1 MLIKASDKS
10 LPDRPFAPT
19 LPDNLPE
26 IGPVPLRRE
35 VRAMR
40 NDCAN
45 IRAHIA
51 TLEARIEL
59 IEEAAAG
66 TE

>member
-1 MLIKASDKS
+1 
-10 LPDRPFAPT
+10 
-19 LPDNLPE
+19 
-26 IGPVPLRRE
+26 

-59 IEEAAAG
+59 IEESG
-66 TE
+66 SRH

>member
-26 IGPVPLRRE
+26 IRPVQPRRE
-35 VRAMR
+35 VRAML
-40 NDCAN
+40 NDIAN

-51 TLEARIEL
+51 TMEARIEL
-59 IEEAAAG
+59 IEESG
-66 TE
+66 SRH

>member
-19 LPDNLPE
+19 PPDNF
-26 IGPVPLRRE
+26 RRLGRFSHGE
-35 VRAMR
+35 KVRAMR
-40 NDCAN
+40 NDCAD
-45 IRAHIA
+45 IRAHIS

-59 IEEAAAG
+59 IEESG
-66 TE
+66 SRH

>member
-10 LPDRPFAPT
+10 LPDRPFVPT

-26 IGPVPLRRE
+26 IGSVPPRRE

-40 NDCAN
+40 NDIAN

-59 IEEAAAG
+59 IEESG
-66 TE
+66 SRH